1 MPTIPHM
8 GDSANLVLVGGGGHG
23 VVVAEAALLAGYELV
38 GFLDDDSAAAL
49 AVGAM
54 REGWLGTLSK
64 TEILETHNWILGLGN
79 LALRRRVI
87 GELAT
92 GRGPVSII
100 HPAASVSPS
109 AEIAE
114 GVYVGPGA
122 VVHARAWV
130 SEHAIINSG
139 AIVEHDCRIGQNV
152 HIAPGAVLGGGVQ
165 VGQDSLVGLGSR
177 ILPQVRIGPGAVI
190 GAGAVVLEDVNEG
203 ECVMGVPAR
212 VVCS

>member
-1 MPTIPHM
+1 M

-54 REGWLGTLSK
+54 REGWLGSLAK
-64 TEILETHNWILGLGN
+64 TDVLKKHNWILGLGN
-79 LALRRRVI
+79 LALRRRLI
-87 GELAT
+87 DKLAA
-92 GRGPVSII
+92 GHGPASIL

-114 GVYVGPGA
+114 GAYVGPGS

-152 HIAPGAVLGGGVQ
+152 HVAPGAVLGGGVH
-165 VGQDSLVGLGSR
+165 VGADSLVGLGSR
-177 ILPQVRIGPGAVI
+177 ILPNIHIGPGAVV
-190 GAGAVVLEDVNEG
+190 GAGAVVVEDVAAD
-203 ECVMGVPAR
+203 ECVMGVPAQVAPR
-212 VVCS
+212 EVRAR